1 MEESTFLREWKSNV
15 TKCGIVHKDCV
26 ASCVAIATPSNA
38 NNYDISTF
46 LHTHGLLDQVL
57 IDRMIK
63 AWNIIVIAGPKV
75 MQHSFKKHLTLDKAK
90 ISKRIPHFGI
100 HHYNLCFQTKPL
112 WWAYVRWAI
121 QSEKL
126 SAAFV
131 TLLFAPE
138 KQCSNS
144 PTVRLSVISAL
155 ANIETD
161 TMLVEIVV
169 QKHLNHDKK
178 NVLIPTINI

>member
-57 IDRMIK
+57 IDKMIK

-75 MQHSFKKHLTLDKAK
+75 MQHSFKKHLTLYKVK

-100 HHYNLCFQTKPL
+100 HHYNLCSQTKPL
-112 WWAYVRWAI
+112 WWVVRWAI

-131 TLLFAPE
+131 TLLFAPGRE
-138 KQCSNS
+138 
-144 PTVRLSVISAL
+144 
-155 ANIETD
+155 
-161 TMLVEIVV
+161 TMLQQFNRPSVYHQRTRKHRNGHHACRNRCAETPKSR
-169 QKHLNHDKK
+169 QKKMF
-178 NVLIPTINI
+178 